1 MDKTMETA
9 PNTVVYHLEASEFGW
24 DIAPGKTVPA
34 WGFNRQ
40 VPGPVLKAKKGDTLV
55 VRVKNNLLE
64 PTIVHWHGIRL
75 PAVMDGT
82 GDVQAPI
89 QPGEEFEYRF
99 VVPDAGTFWYHS
111 HANEAVQIERGLYGA
126 LIVEDAADP
135 VFDRERVMVL
145 DDMKLTGDNTFTQP
159 GWIVERWVE
168 SHMGREGNTMLLN
181 GLEAQALDLPAGHTE
196 RWRFINAS
204 SARYVLLS
212 LGGHPFQMIGTDGG
226 LLETPRTLTEFLLSP
241 GERIDVAAGP
251 FAEGETFSIESRPF
265 LGSHGSKKNLE
276 IYASVQVGPA
286 QPSRAFLPEKL
297 NAITALAPQDAP
309 ATRRIEFSLG
319 LSLKKGADFLI
330 NGHRHGLDQP
340 VMVGALQVWEIRNR
354 TRMHHPFHLHGF
366 FFQVLELN
374 GQAPEFLAWKDTFNI
389 PPSGTLKIAW
399 MPDNRPGM
407 WMYHCHVLEHHATGM
422 MASFEVI
429 DGSEPS
435 EKAHSDRVGH
445 CH

>member
-1 MDKTMETA
+1 MKNDL
-9 PNTVVYHLEASEFGW
+9 NTVTYHLEASEFGW
-24 DIAPGKTVPA
+24 DIAAGKTVPA
-34 WGFNRQ
+34 WGFNQQ

-55 VRVKNNLLE
+55 VRVKNSLRE

-82 GDVQAPI
+82 GDVQRPI
-89 QPGEEFEYRF
+89 EPGEEFEYRF

-111 HANEAVQIERGLYGA
+111 HANETVQLERGMYGA
-126 LIVEDAADP
+126 LIVEDDTDP
-135 VFDRERVMVL
+135 VFDRERVLVL
-145 DDMKLTGDNTFTQP
+145 DDMKLTSDNNFTKP
-159 GWIVERWVE
+159 GWFVERWVE

-181 GLEAQALDLPAGHTE
+181 GREAPVVDVAARQIE

-212 LGGHPFQMIGTDGG
+212 LGGKPFQMIGTDGG
-226 LLETPRTLTEFLLSP
+226 LLEAPRTLTEFLLSP

-251 FAEGETFSIESRPF
+251 FDEGEIFSVESLPF
-265 LGSHGSKKNLE
+265 LGSHDSKKNLE
-276 IYASVQVGPA
+276 TYATVQVGQTQA
-286 QPSRAFLPEKL
+286 SRAFLPKKL
-297 NAITALAPQDAP
+297 NTIEALAPRNAP
-309 ATRRIEFSLG
+309 ATRNIEFSLG

-330 NGHRHGLDQP
+330 NRKRHGMDQP
-340 VMVGALQVWEIRNR
+340 VKVGEIQVWEIKNR
-354 TRMHHPFHLHGF
+354 TLMHHPFHLHGF

-374 GQAPEFLAWKDTFNI
+374 GQAPEYMAWKDTFNI
-389 PPSGTLKIAW
+389 PPSATLKIAW

-429 DGSEPS
+429 DGINLA
-435 EKAHSDRVGH
+435 EKVHLDHPGH

>member
-1 MDKTMETA
+1 MEANPT
-9 PNTVVYHLEASEFGW
+9 TVTYHLEASEFGW

-40 VPGPVLKAKKGDTLV
+40 LPGPVLKAKKGDTLV
-55 VRVKNNLLE
+55 VLVKNSLRE

-82 GDVQAPI
+82 VDVQKPI
-89 QPGEEFEYRF
+89 EPGQEFEYRF

-111 HANEAVQIERGLYGA
+111 HANETVQLERGMYGA
-126 LIVEDAADP
+126 LIVEDDNDP

-145 DDMKLTGDNTFTQP
+145 DDMKLTDDFNFTQP
-159 GWIVERWVE
+159 GWLGERWVE

-181 GLEAQALDLPAGHTE
+181 GREAQVMDLAAGQIE

-204 SARYVLLS
+204 NARYILLS
-212 LGGHPFQMIGTDGG
+212 LGGKPFRMIGTDGG
-226 LLETPRTLTEFLLSP
+226 LLEAPRTLTEFLLSP

-251 FAEGETFSIESRPF
+251 FVEGETFSIQSLPF

-276 IYASVQVGPA
+276 TYTMVQVGPA
-286 QPSRAFLPEKL
+286 QLSRAFLPEKL
-297 NAITALAPQDAP
+297 NTIQALAHQHEP
-309 ATRRIEFSLG
+309 AARSIEFSLG
-319 LSLKKGADFLI
+319 LSLSKGADFLV
-330 NGHRHGLDQP
+330 NRKRHGLDQP
-340 VMVGALQVWEIRNR
+340 VKVGELQVWEIKNG

-374 GQAPEFLAWKDTFNI
+374 GQAPEYLAWKDVFNI

-429 DGSEPS
+429 DESN
-435 EKAHSDRVGH
+435 KAPKARPDHVEH